1 MAQEETKSMAKMGGS
16 PPELDVFVFPMSFTQ
31 QRLWFLDQLEPGGT
45 VYNTPFVVQLSGKL
59 NIEAL
64 ESSLGEIIRRHEVLR
79 ATFCMVKG
87 APAQVI
93 HPPQAFVLPVVELA
107 HLPDGQPMAQ
117 VRKLASQENSKPF
130 NLSRDS
136 IVRAQLLKVAE
147 DNHVLLLTTHH
158 IVFDAWSRAVLI
170 RELAALYEAF
180 SAGQPSPLPELPL
193 QFTDFAVWQNQYL
206 SGDTLEQQ
214 LEYWR
219 KQLAGAPGSLEMPT
233 DRPRPAVATFNG
245 SSYIAHISTEL
256 TEQLKAF
263 SREEGAT
270 LFMTLLAAYQ
280 TLLAR
285 YSGQDDVV
293 VGTPIANRNR
303 AELEGLIGFF
313 ANTLVL
319 RSRFDK
325 NPTFRELLRQVRET
339 ALGAYAHQDLPF
351 EKLVE
356 ELKPERSLSH
366 NPIFQ
371 VLFALRNV
379 PSENFSLPGLEL
391 KLIPNE
397 QTTAKLDLSLFMAE
411 GPQGLSGRW
420 EYNTDLFDR
429 ATVLRM
435 AGHFQTI
442 LQSALANPDMPV
454 SELPMLTEAER
465 RQILV
470 EWNATEA
477 EYPRSQCVHQ
487 MFEEQAARTPEAR
500 AVAFRDQSLTYRQL
514 NERSNQLAHYLQKQG
529 ALPGRRVGLYLERS
543 VEMMVA
549 LLAVQKTGAA
559 YVPLDPAYPPER
571 IRLTL
576 EDAQVPVMVSS
587 EALIAS
593 LPSGS
598 ARIVCI
604 DSEWSQIARE
614 KTSNPES
621 EATAEDLIYVIFTS
635 GSTGRPKGVQ
645 VPHRAVVNLLTYMG
659 RELQMDGSD
668 VFPALASFA
677 FDMSIPELYLALVTG
692 GCVALGERE
701 LAVNGEELA
710 RWLRE
715 IRATVVHAT
724 PTMWRLL
731 LEAGFSGRGLK
742 RAIGAEP
749 VPQELCSRLLEADSS
764 LYNFYGPTETTVWST
779 VHHFR
784 DPGEPV
790 TVGRPL
796 ANTQIYILDRNRQP
810 VPIGVPG
817 EIFIG
822 GDGVTCG
829 YLNRPDLTAEKFV
842 DDPFSTQPGAK
853 LYRTGDLARY
863 LLDGRIEF
871 QGRADNQVKV
881 RGYRIELGEI
891 ETVLGAQPQVDTCVV
906 VAREDE
912 PGNRRLVAY
921 VVPADGRTP
930 DFAAL
935 RSAVKQRLP
944 EYMVPVAW
952 VAMENLPLSPNGKVD
967 RRALPVPEY
976 GRRDL
981 AEGELEA
988 RTPVEEVI
996 AQIWAEVLKLEKV
1009 GPEENFFEL
1018 GGHSLLA
1025 TQVMSRIRQS
1035 LKVDLPLRN
1044 IFEAPTVSELARQVD
1059 NAQRRREGIAEPP
1072 LLPADRGRDVPLSFA
1087 QQRLWFL
1094 DKLDPQNPA
1103 YNISW
1108 TMRISGPLN
1117 VRALECSLQRIVE
1130 RHEVLRSRFATSREQ
1145 PVQIADVAANIEL
1158 AVQDL
1163 ASLPQSERETRATEL
1178 VVEEAHRPFD
1188 LGRGPLIRAGLIRIA
1203 PDDHVLMVN
1212 LHHAIGDRWS
1222 LSVLSR
1228 ELAVFYEAEISHQD
1242 APLRDLPLQYGD
1254 FAIWQREWLR
1264 GEVLDRQLSYFRQK
1278 LAGAPPLLELP
1289 TDRPRPAME
1298 TFRGSVLIAP
1308 LQKEIAEGI
1317 KALGRR
1323 EGTTLFMTLLA
1334 VFQTLLARYS
1344 GQEDVVV
1351 GSPIANRNRTEVENL
1366 IGFFANTL
1374 VLRTDLSGDP
1384 SFRELLGRV
1393 RETALGAYAHQDLPF
1408 EKLVEELQP
1417 ERNLSHNPIFQVMF
1431 ALQNTP
1437 AQSLSF
1443 GGLALR
1449 PMNAKSETAKCDLAL
1464 FVAENPNGL
1473 AGRWE
1478 YNTDLFDRATI
1489 QRMSG
1494 HFEYLLRNLLADPD
1508 QKVWKASLL
1517 GEEERQE
1524 LLVDWND
1531 TRSAYPQ
1538 DVCIHQ
1544 LIEAQSARTPDSV
1557 ALVFQDQELTYFE
1570 LNQRANQLGHYL
1582 RKLGVGRGDLVALC
1596 VERSLDMVVGL
1607 LGILKAGAAYVPV
1620 DPAYPRDRVAFML
1633 TDAGVKAVVTQQL
1646 LLENLPATETPCICL
1661 DRDWAQ
1667 IEKESR
1673 GAPVALASPQDLA
1686 YVIYTSGSTGK
1697 PKGVQIEHRAVV
1709 NFLHSM
1715 QREPGLSEQDRL
1727 LAVTTLSFDIAGLEM
1742 YLPLM
1747 SGACIVIASRE
1758 QTSDGNRLLALMQR
1772 SGTTFMQATPATWR
1786 MLLEVGWEGD
1796 KKLKIL
1802 CGGEALPPDLAEHL
1816 LARCSELWNVYGPTE
1831 TTIWSAAYRV
1841 TSGRV
1846 LLGRPIAN
1854 TQFYVLDRNH
1864 EPVPAGVPGELFI
1877 GGDGLARGYLHRP
1890 ELTAERFVPDPFYG
1904 SANARMYRTG
1914 DLVRWRHDGNLEYL
1928 GRMDFQVKVR
1938 GFRIELGEIEAV
1950 LAKHPAVQ
1958 QAVVT
1963 VREDTPG
1970 DKRLVAYIVSSGGEV
1985 PATGDLRAHLK
1996 SELPDYM
2003 VPGAFVT
2010 LENLPLT
2017 PNGKVDRKALPKPD
2031 SSRQGSGQQSVPRD
2045 DFEQVLLAAW
2055 RKVLGVDEIGIHD
2068 NFFELG
2074 GHSLLA
2080 VRLINEIRKVTG
2092 KELPLAT
2099 LFRGATV
2106 EHMARV
2112 LREGPEAITHP
2123 ILMEIEEG
2131 NPGRRPRFFAAVRPG
2146 GNSLGYAQLARFL
2159 GSDQPFYKLQ
2169 APRPADRTRPY
2180 SAEEFRSLAAEY
2192 TDAMQAIQPAGPY
2205 YIGGMCEGARI
2216 SYEMARLLEERGEK
2230 VALLAILDT
2239 WVVENSQRK
2248 FLWQVYYY
2256 WQRTTRW
2263 LKLGTADKW
2272 LMVKASLRNKLGR
2285 VTKKHGP
2292 VQTAWRQ
2299 AYWPGKEFVPPTYHG
2314 RITLLKV
2321 PRQPF
2326 YYVRDPMMGWGGWT
2340 TGGIEIR
2347 TIAARHMLLLRRP
2360 YVEDVAR
2367 QLRNVL
2373 DEAHREI
2380 LAATSHETS
2389 GEETTVFTLDAPA
2402 QR

>member
-1 MAQEETKSMAKMGGS
+1 MSQAETKSIAPSDGPS
-16 PPELDVFVFPMSFTQ
+16 PELDVFVFPMSFTQ

-59 NIEAL
+59 NVAAL

-87 APAQVI
+87 SPAQVI
-93 HPPQAFVLPVVELA
+93 HPPQAFALPITDLTQ
-107 HLPDGQPMAQ
+107 LPDGQGMEQ
-117 VRKLASQENSKPF
+117 VRKLAAQENRKPF
-130 NLSRDS
+130 SLSQDS
-136 IVRAQLLKVAE
+136 IVRAQLLKLT
-147 DNHVLLLTTHH
+147 DQNHVLLLTTHH

-180 SAGQPSPLPELPL
+180 SAGQPSKLPELPL
-193 QFTDFAVWQNQYL
+193 QFTDFAVWQNEYL
-206 SGDTLEQQ
+206 SGETLEQQ
-214 LEYWR
+214 LRFWR
-219 KQLAGAPGSLEMPT
+219 NQLGGAPGSLEMPT

-245 SSYIAHISTEL
+245 SSYIGHISGEL
-256 TEQLKAF
+256 TEQLKEF

-356 ELKPERSLSH
+356 ELRPERSLSH

-379 PSENFSLPGLEL
+379 PNENFSLPGLEL

-411 GPQGLSGRW
+411 GPQGLAGRW

-429 ATVLRM
+429 TTILRM

-442 LQSALANPDMPV
+442 LESALANPDVPV
-454 SELPMLTEAER
+454 SQLSMLTEAER
-465 RQILV
+465 RELLV
-470 EWNATEA
+470 EWNSTAA
-477 EYPRSQCVHQ
+477 DYPRSLCVHQ

-500 AVAFRDQSLTYRQL
+500 AVVFENQALTYCEL
-514 NERSNQLAHYLQKQG
+514 NEKSNQLAHYLQKQG
-529 ALPGRRVGLYLERS
+529 ATRGRRVGIYLERS
-543 VEMMVA
+543 LEMMIA

-576 EDAQVPVMVSS
+576 EDAQAPVIVSS
-587 EALIAS
+587 EALISS
-593 LPSGS
+593 LPSDN
-598 ARIVCI
+598 AKVVCI
-604 DSEWSQIARE
+604 DSEWSQVARE
-614 KTSNPES
+614 KTANLQS
-621 EATAEDLIYVIFTS
+621 EATPEDLIYVIFTS

-645 VPHRAVVNLLTYMG
+645 VPHRAVANLLAYMG
-659 RELQMDGSD
+659 RELRMGAGD

-692 GCVALGERE
+692 GCVAVGERE

-731 LEAGFSGRGLK
+731 LEAGFSGHALK

-749 VPQELCSRLLEADSS
+749 MPQELCTRLLEADRS

-784 DPGEPV
+784 DPGEAV

-842 DDPFSTQPGAK
+842 DDPFSPKPGAK
-853 LYRTGDLARY
+853 MYRTGDLGRY

-871 QGRADNQVKV
+871 QGRADSQVKV

-891 ETVLGAQPQVDTCVV
+891 ETVLGAQQQVDACVV

-921 VVPADGRTP
+921 VVPAAGHAP
-930 DFAAL
+930 NFAEL
-935 RSAVKQRLP
+935 RNAVKQRLP

-952 VAMENLPLSPNGKVD
+952 MAMEKLPLSPNGKVD
-967 RRALPVPEY
+967 RKALPVPEY
-976 GRRDL
+976 GRRDV
-981 AEGELEA
+981 AESELES

-1044 IFEAPTVSELARQVD
+1044 IFEAPTVSELARQVE
-1059 NAQRRREGIAEPP
+1059 NSQRQREGIADRP
-1072 LLPADRGRDVPLSFA
+1072 LLPSDRNRDVPLSFA

-1094 DKLDPQNPA
+1094 DKLDPKNAA

-1117 VRALECSLQRIVE
+1117 TRALELSLNRVVE
-1130 RHEVLRSRFATSREQ
+1130 RHEVLRSRFSISHEQ
-1145 PVQIADVAANIEL
+1145 PVQMADVAAEIRL
-1158 AVQDL
+1158 GVQDL
-1163 ASLPQSERETRATEL
+1163 SGLPQKEREERALAL
-1178 VVEEAHRPFD
+1178 VVEEAHKPFD
-1188 LGRGPLIRAGLIRIA
+1188 LNRGPLIRAGLIRIA

-1228 ELAVFYEAEISHQD
+1228 ELAVFYEAEISHQN

-1254 FAIWQREWLR
+1254 FAIWQREWLE
-1264 GEVLDRQLSYFRQK
+1264 GEVLERQLSYFRQK
-1278 LAGAPPLLELP
+1278 LAGAPPLLEMP

-1308 LQKEIAEGI
+1308 LPKETSDGI

-1334 VFQTLLARYS
+1334 AFQTLLARYA
-1344 GQEDVVV
+1344 GQEDIVV
-1351 GSPIANRNRTEVENL
+1351 GSPIANRNRAEVENL

-1443 GGLALR
+1443 GGLTLR
-1449 PMNAKSETAKCDLAL
+1449 PMNAKSETAKCDLSL
-1464 FVAENPNGL
+1464 FIAETPNGL
-1473 AGRWE
+1473 SGRWE
-1478 YNTDLFDRATI
+1478 YNTDLFDRTTI
-1489 QRMSG
+1489 QRMTG
-1494 HFEYLLRNLLADPD
+1494 HFERLLAGLLANPE
-1508 QKVWKASLL
+1508 QKIWKAPLL
-1517 GEEERQE
+1517 AEEERQE

-1531 TRSAYPQ
+1531 TRSTYRH
-1538 DVCIHQ
+1538 DVCVHQ
-1544 LIEAQSARTPDSV
+1544 LVEAQSARTPDAV
-1557 ALVFQDQELTYFE
+1557 AAVFQSQELTYFE
-1570 LNQRANQLGHYL
+1570 LNQRANQLAHYL

-1607 LGILKAGAAYVPV
+1607 LGILKAGGAYIPV

-1633 TDAGVKAVVTQQL
+1633 TDAGVKAVVTQQP
-1646 LLENLPATETPCICL
+1646 LLENIPASDAPSVCL
-1661 DRDWAQ
+1661 DRDWPQ
-1667 IEKESR
+1667 IENESR
-1673 GAPVALASPQDLA
+1673 GAPAPLATSADLA

-1709 NFLHSM
+1709 NFLQSM
-1715 QREPGLSEQDRL
+1715 QLEPGLVQQDRL

-1747 SGACIVIASRE
+1747 TGARIVIASRE
-1758 QTSDGNRLLALMQR
+1758 QASDGNQLLALMR
-1772 SGTTFMQATPATWR
+1772 ESGTTFMQATPATWR

-1796 KKLKIL
+1796 RKLKIL

-1816 LARCSELWNVYGPTE
+1816 LARCGELWNVYGPTE

-1841 TSGRV
+1841 TTGRV

-1854 TQFYVLDRNH
+1854 TQFYVLDRNR

-1890 ELTAERFVPDPFYG
+1890 ELTAERFLPDPFAG
-1904 SANARMYRTG
+1904 SADARMYRTG
-1914 DLVRWRHDGNLEYL
+1914 DLVRWRSGGDLEYL

-1950 LAKHPAVQ
+1950 LAKHAAVQ
-1958 QAVVT
+1958 QAVVI

-1970 DKRLVAYIVSSGGEV
+1970 DKRLVAYIVSSGE
-1985 PATGDLRAHLK
+1985 AFAASELRAHLK

-2010 LENLPLT
+2010 LETLPLT

-2031 SSRQGSGQQSVPRD
+2031 MSRQSSGEHPVPRD
-2045 DFEQVLLAAW
+2045 DFEQALLTAW
-2055 RKVLGVDEIGIHD
+2055 RKVLGVDEIGIDD

-2099 LFRGATV
+2099 LFRGATI

-2112 LREGPEAITHP
+2112 LREGPGAITYP
-2123 ILMEIEEG
+2123 IVMEIEGG
-2131 NPGRRPRFFAAVRPG
+2131 NPDLRPRFFAAVRPG
-2146 GNSLGYAQLARFL
+2146 ANALGYAQLAHFL

-2180 SAEEFRSLAAEY
+2180 SAEEFRGLAAEY
-2192 TDAMQAIQPAGPY
+2192 IEAMQAVQPSGPY

-2230 VALLAILDT
+2230 VALLTVLDT

-2263 LKLGTADKW
+2263 LKLSTTDKW
-2272 LMVKASLRNKLGR
+2272 RMVKTSLWNKLRR
-2285 VTKKHGP
+2285 VTRKPGP
-2292 VQTAWRQ
+2292 GETAWRQ
-2299 AYWPGKEFVPPTYHG
+2299 AYWPGKEFVPPAYNG
-2314 RITLLKV
+2314 RITLLKI

-2326 YYVRDPMMGWGGWT
+2326 YYVRDPLMGWGGWT
-2340 TGGIEIR
+2340 KGGVEIR
-2347 TIAARHMLLLRRP
+2347 NIAARHMLLLRRP

-2367 QLRNVL
+2367 KLREVL
-2373 DEAHREI
+2373 TETRSETLAVARQEI
-2380 LAATSHETS
+2380 AA
-2389 GEETTVFTLDAPA
+2389 EETTVFTLGEPA
-2402 QR
+2402 RR